1 MSSFSRQNNPKRYKR
16 HYIHEVAS
24 SLTDSKYIANDL
36 ANMKRY
42 AYRAKVVTI
51 GNAAVRPYDP
61 IYLDGLPNG
70 MSGYWTVL
78 SVTHVFG
85 GKDSEY
91 KMELEVGTDTL
102 GDVDKDAYKN
112 AETRDVEGE
121 LSGQTTVPAESI
133 LVDLSTSVNA
143 SQLSPSYN
151 SSIPTPVVTP
161 PANAVPSDISTNPY
175 DYTYPVPNVD
185 TSTVKW
191 VSL

>member
-1 MSSFSRQNNPKRYKR
+1 MSSFSRKNNPKRFKR
-16 HYIHEVAS
+16 HYVHEAAT
-24 SLTDSKYIANDL
+24 SLTDAKYIANDL

-70 MSGYWTVL
+70 MSGYWIVL

-102 GDVDKDAYKN
+102 GDVDKNAYKN

-121 LSGQTTVPAESI
+121 LSGQAITSGESV
-133 LVDLSTSVNA
+133 LLDVSTSVNA
-143 SQLSPSYN
+143 SQLSPSYTA
-151 SSIPTPVVTP
+151 STPTVAVTP
-161 PANAVPSDISTNPY
+161 PANAVPSSLTTNPY
-175 DYTYPVPNVD
+175 DYAYPVPKIEA
-185 TSTVKW
+185 STVKW
-191 VSL
+191 VAL